1 MSKIFLVGIVVVLL
15 VVSTWAAIDDKC
27 LQCICK
33 IESNCQP
40 LGCAWDVNSNS
51 CGYYQLK
58 EVYWT
63 DCGKPG
69 TSLAA
74 CAKDKACSEKCV
86 KAYMQR
92 YGTYCTGGR
101 TPTCQDYARIHNG
114 GPTGCQK
121 TATVGYW
128 NKVSACYSSG

>member
-1 MSKIFLVGIVVVLL
+1 MCKTIIVVVLL
-15 VVSTWAAIDDKC
+15 AITAATFAQINDKC

-33 IESNCQP
+33 IESGCRP

-58 EVYWT
+58 NVYWI

-69 TSLAA
+69 GSLEA
-74 CAKDKACSEKCV
+74 CSKDKACSEKCV
-86 KAYMQR
+86 RAYMQR
-92 YGTYCTGGR
+92 YGTRCTGGR

-121 TATVGYW
+121 SATVGYW
-128 NKVSACYSSG
+128 NKVAACYNSG

>member
-1 MSKIFLVGIVVVLL
+1 MPKLFAVGILL
-15 VVSTWAAIDDKC
+15 ALAVAAFGQINDKC

-40 LGCAWDVNSNS
+40 LGCKWDVNSPS

-58 EVYWT
+58 QVYWI

-69 TSLAA
+69 SSLEA
-74 CAKDKACSEKCV
+74 CAKDRACSEKCV
-86 KAYMQR
+86 RAYMTR
-92 YGTYCTGGR
+92 YATKCTGGR

-114 GPTGCQK
+114 GPTGCSKQ
-121 TATVGYW
+121 ATVGYW
-128 NKVSACYSSG
+128 NKVAACYNSG